1 MVSQKHSK
9 WLYLVADCWASPK
22 NLRIKLEVSKCM
34 SLHGCQK
41 LWLPSGIAV
50 GSKCQINRRG
60 WSWTQTW
67 TLHPDQQ
74 AVKVLSQLLT
84 SLKSLNKQSGVWILC
99 RSVEDA
105 EIKASKK
112 NISKLKPHCPGLEI
126 DALKLLCSWH
136 FKSSFEVRP
145 LPHLQMLQ
153 NSGCWIFMLKVKP
166 FQSEIPTD

>member
-22 NLRIKLEVSKCM
+22 NLRIKLEASKCM

-74 AVKVLSQLLT
+74 AVNSVKVLVNFWLLWNPWIS
-84 SLKSLNKQSGVWILC
+84 SLEFEFFAGLLKMQKS
-99 RSVEDA
+99 RRA
-105 EIKASKK
+105 KK
-112 NISKLKPHCPGLEI
+112 K
-126 DALKLLCSWH
+126 
-136 FKSSFEVRP
+136 
-145 LPHLQMLQ
+145 
-153 NSGCWIFMLKVKP
+153 
-166 FQSEIPTD
+166 FQSSSPTAQDWKLMPWNFYVAGTSNHHLK